1 MANETV
7 AKRIKTVPEPV
18 KDHRPVIVTGNDYI
32 SLPEIDECG
41 RVMSVTFLHQAHA
54 SLFGVRGTAPEP
66 AVTSEVIPT
75 SETTTT
81 PETVTTSDPTGREG
95 RQVSFIRPLLEWD
108 GMQVDL
114 RGVCPKVELKWDWV
128 PSFTWDLPDV
138 SGGPIRL
145 GLRIVAPPDEKG
157 FCYTLELER
166 LGFHSDVDTT
176 AQRTAGLDHTAEV
189 TCTTV
194 NRSMAGANGM
204 TGKSDTA
211 ENSGITGVDGTDG
224 RDILAIS
231 RIIEPDR
238 QDESGTTKTRAK
250 IGLVCT
256 WGSSIFRVFTSRP
269 IPCTRSCRYDRWT
282 QSVVA
287 EAMGPLPLFGFSLNS
302 SLDFD
307 SIYIEESADDPCRI
321 RVSQDREL
329 APGDKVTCAYYVA
342 FNREAD
348 GARTTGVHLKR
359 VGWKELEERTYAW
372 LRMRRRSFLPQ
383 ARCISSSKNQDKC
396 SNGCRLENPHEIA
409 GNDELLGNVES
420 VINRNLLFNYF
431 FATGKTLDSES
442 SVAVTSRSPRYYVS
456 AAFWARDVLLW
467 SMPALVLTDAGR
479 ARDVLLY
486 STRIGTR
493 NVGDHALYMDGTALY
508 PGFEL
513 DEAAAHIIG
522 LGTYLEA
529 TGDCTVLNEPGMPEG
544 IERTLAAI
552 EKWLLRD
559 NSGKPVLCRTFL
571 DPSDDPVEFPF
582 LTYSNVL
589 LWKAWMIASS
599 VFKSLGGDYAHVAD
613 ELLRD
618 AKALEEAI
626 RRYCVVDGPLGPMY
640 AWAVD
645 LKSIKRDELR
655 SSGGFTCNSST
666 GDIPAGDNATS
677 RDSACDGSACEDPAC
692 NHPTSHSL
700 TRGHRDYGKEL
711 ISRVNYET
719 YDNPPGSLE
728 LIRHYGF
735 PHDEETSKILRN
747 TQRWIRSQHNRYFFD
762 GEFGGPGSAHSPHP
776 WPMAAANTILAEV
789 AEYEAC
795 GVCDTRAVKEALRLL
810 TTAPM
815 DGGLVSE
822 SIDPVTGI
830 AKTGLA
836 LATGAG
842 FVAYALWRG
851 HEICLDLCS

>member
-1 MANETV
+1 MS
-7 AKRIKTVPEPV
+7 KRIKTVPEPIR
-18 KDHRPVIVTGNDYI
+18 DYTPVIVTGNDYV
-32 SLPEIDECG
+32 SLPEIDEYG
-41 RVMSVTFLHQAHA
+41 MIMSVTFLHEAQA
-54 SLFGVRGTAPEP
+54 SLFEVRGNAPET
-66 AVTSEVIPT
+66 AAQEIP
-75 SETTTT
+75 
-81 PETVTTSDPTGREG
+81 
-95 RQVSFIRPLLEWD
+95 FIMPFLEWN
-108 GMQVDL
+108 GMQIDL
-114 RGVCPKVELKWDWV
+114 RRVRPKIELKWDWV
-128 PSFTWDLPDV
+128 PEFTWDLPGVPD
-138 SGGPIRL
+138 GPIRL

-157 FCYTLELER
+157 FCYILELDRPECQR
-166 LGFHSDVDTT
+166 YESMTT
-176 AQRTAGLDHTAEV
+176 YTAGDDSAATH
-189 TCTTV
+189 
-194 NRSMAGANGM
+194 
-204 TGKSDTA
+204 
-211 ENSGITGVDGTDG
+211 NS
-224 RDILAIS
+224 
-231 RIIEPDR
+231 IELNR
-238 QDESGTTKTRAK
+238 QDKTRTMTVQAK
-250 IGLVCT
+250 MGLVCT
-256 WGSSIFRVFTSRP
+256 WGAGIFRVFTSRP
-269 IPCTRSCRYDRWT
+269 ISCTRSCRYDRWT

-287 EAMGPLPLFGFSLNS
+287 EAMGPLPLFGFSVNS
-302 SLDFD
+302 SLGFD
-307 SIYIEESADDPCRI
+307 SIDIQDSSDDPCRVK
-321 RVSQDREL
+321 VSADREF

-372 LRMRRRSFLPQ
+372 LRMRRRYFPPR
-383 ARCISSSKNQDKC
+383 AKCINSSKNQDKC
-396 SNGCRLENPHEIA
+396 SHGCGLENSHEIA
-409 GNDELLGNVES
+409 GNDELLGKPES
-420 VINRNLLFNYF
+420 VVNRNLLFNYF

-442 SVAVTSRSPRYYVS
+442 LVAVTSRSPRYYVS

-467 SMPALVLTDAGR
+467 SMPALVLTDAER

-522 LGTYLEA
+522 PGTYLDA
-529 TGDCTVLNEPGMPEG
+529 TGDYTVLDVPGIIEG
-544 IERTLAAI
+544 IQRTLAAI

-559 NSGKPVLCRTFL
+559 DSGKPVLCRTFL

-599 VFKSLGGDYAHVAD
+599 VFDRLGGDYAHVAD
-613 ELLRD
+613 QLLRD

-626 RRYCVVDGPLGPMY
+626 RRYCVVDGPFGPMY

-645 LKSIKRDELR
+645 LEPIKI
-655 SSGGFTCNSST
+655 C
-666 GDIPAGDNATS
+666 
-677 RDSACDGSACEDPAC
+677 
-692 NHPTSHSL
+692 
-700 TRGHRDYGKEL
+700 
-711 ISRVNYET
+711 RVNYET

-747 TQRWIRSQHNRYFFD
+747 TQRWIRSWHNQYFFD

-789 AEYEAC
+789 AEYETV
-795 GVCDTRAVKEALRLL
+795 GTCDIEAVKRAVKLL

-815 DGGLVSE
+815 DRGLVSE
-822 SIDPVTGI
+822 SIDPVTGV

-851 HEICLDLCS
+851 LKIGLEPYLTHSFEAPHEHS

>member
-1 MANETV
+1 MANKTVGNETA
-7 AKRIKTVPEPV
+7 AKRIRTVPAPI
-18 KDHRPVIVTGNDYI
+18 KDYKPVIVTGNDYI
-32 SLPEIDECG
+32 SLPEIDESG
-41 RVMSVTFLHQAHA
+41 RVMSVTFLHQAQSA
-54 SLFGVRGTAPEP
+54 LFEVRGTAPK
-66 AVTSEVIPT
+66 
-75 SETTTT
+75 
-81 PETVTTSDPTGREG
+81 TVTTSDPTGCEG
-95 RQVSFIRPLLEWD
+95 RQAPFIRPFLEWN

-114 RGVCPKVELKWDWV
+114 RGVRPKVELKWDWV

-157 FCYTLELER
+157 FCYIIELER
-166 LGFHSDVDTT
+166 LRFHPDVDITVH
-176 AQRTAGLDHTAEV
+176 RTAGLDHTAEV
-189 TCTTV
+189 TGTTL
-194 NRSMAGANGM
+194 NRSMAGTNGM
-204 TGKSDTA
+204 TGQSDTA
-211 ENSGITGVDGTDG
+211 ENNGIAGVDGTAG
-224 RDILAIS
+224 RDISAAS

-238 QDESGTTKTRAK
+238 QDESGTMKARAE

-256 WGSSIFRVFTSRP
+256 WGSGIFRVFTSRP
-269 IPCTRSCRYDRWT
+269 ILCTRSCRYDTWT

-287 EAMGPLPLFGFSLNS
+287 EAMGPLPLFGFAINS
-302 SLDFD
+302 SSDFD
-307 SIYIEESADDPCRI
+307 SVSIEESQDDPCRI
-321 RVSQDREL
+321 KVSQERQL
-329 APGDKVTCAYYVA
+329 VPGDKVTCAYYVV

-359 VGWKELEERTYAW
+359 AGWEELEEKTYAW
-372 LRMRRRSFLPQ
+372 LRMRRRSPLPYG
-383 ARCISSSKNQDKC
+383 RCVERRKNQDKC
-396 SNGCRLENPHEIA
+396 SDGCELENPDEMA
-409 GNDELLGNVES
+409 GNDGLLGKLES
-420 VINRNLLFNYF
+420 AINRNLLFNYF
-431 FATGKTLDSES
+431 FATGKTLDSEVL
-442 SVAVTSRSPRYYVS
+442 VAVTSRSPRYYVS

-467 SMPALVLTDAGR
+467 SIPALVLTDAAR
-479 ARDVLLY
+479 ARNVLLY
-486 STRIGTR
+486 STRIGTL

-522 LGTYLEA
+522 LGTYLDA
-529 TGDCTVLNEPGMPEG
+529 TRDYTVLEALGMIEG
-544 IERTLAAI
+544 IKRTLAAI
-552 EKWLLRD
+552 EKWLVRD
-559 NSGKPVLCRTFL
+559 DTGRPVLCRTFL

-599 VFKSLGGDYAHVAD
+599 VFKRLGGDYAHAAND
-613 ELLRD
+613 LLRA
-618 AKALEEAI
+618 AKALEDAI
-626 RRYCVVDGPLGPMY
+626 RRYCVVDGPSGPMY

-655 SSGGFTCNSST
+655 SSGSFACNSST

-677 RDSACDGSACEDPAC
+677 CDSACDGSTCEDPTC

-700 TRGHRDYGKEL
+700 TCGHCDYGKEL

-735 PHDEETSKILRN
+735 PHDEETSEILRN

-762 GEFGGPGSAHSPHP
+762 GTFGAPGSAHSPHP

-795 GVCDTRAVKEALRLL
+795 GVCDTGAVKQAVRLL

-815 DGGLVSE
+815 DGGLVCE
-822 SIDPVTGI
+822 SIDPVTGV

-851 HEICLDLCS
+851 FKIYLDSCP

>member
-1 MANETV
+1 MANGTVADKTVANKTVRSETVGNETV
-7 AKRIKTVPEPV
+7 AKRIRTVPAPIKDYKPV
-18 KDHRPVIVTGNDYI
+18 NVTGNDYI

-41 RVMSVTFLHQAHA
+41 RVMSVTFLHQAQA
-54 SLFGVRGTAPEP
+54 GLFEVRGTAPGP
-66 AVTSEVIPT
+66 AAEEI
-75 SETTTT
+75 
-81 PETVTTSDPTGREG
+81 
-95 RQVSFIRPLLEWD
+95 SFIRPLLEWN
-108 GMQVDL
+108 GMQIDL
-114 RGVCPKVELKWDWV
+114 GEVRPKVELKWDWV

-138 SGGPIRL
+138 PGGPVRL

-157 FCYTLELER
+157 FCYIIELER
-166 LGFHSDVDTT
+166 PERQCHESVVAYAPEDSS
-176 AQRTAGLDHTAEV
+176 
-189 TCTTV
+189 TTV
-194 NRSMAGANGM
+194 
-204 TGKSDTA
+204 D
-211 ENSGITGVDGTDG
+211 NST
-224 RDILAIS
+224 
-231 RIIEPDR
+231 EPKK
-238 QDESGTTKTRAK
+238 QDESGIVKARAK
-250 IGLVCT
+250 IGLACT

-269 IPCTRSCRYDRWT
+269 IPCTRSCRYDTWT

-287 EAMGPLPLFGFSLNS
+287 EAMGPLPLFGFSVNS

-307 SIYIEESADDPCRI
+307 NVSIEGSQEESQDDPCRI
-321 RVSQDREL
+321 KVSQDREI
-329 APGDKVTCAYYVA
+329 APGDKVACAYYVA

-359 VGWKELEERTYAW
+359 VGWKELEDRTYAW
-372 LRMRRRSFLPQ
+372 LRMRRLPLPPHG
-383 ARCISSSKNQDKC
+383 RCGERSKNQDKC
-396 SNGCRLENPHEIA
+396 SNGCRLENPDEIT
-409 GNDELLGNVES
+409 GNDELPGSFGS
-420 VINRNLLFNYF
+420 VVNRNLLFNYF
-431 FATGKTLDSES
+431 FATGKTLNSES
-442 SVAVTSRSPRYYVS
+442 LVAVTSRSPRYYVS

-467 SMPALVLTDAGR
+467 SMPALVLTDPAR

-486 STRIGTR
+486 STRIGTL
-493 NVGDHALYMDGTALY
+493 NVGDHALYMDGTVLY

-522 LGTYLEA
+522 LGTYLDA
-529 TGDCTVLNEPGMPEG
+529 TGDYSILESPGMFEG
-544 IERTLAAI
+544 IQRTLAAI

-559 NSGKPVLCRTFL
+559 DSGTPVLCRTFL
-571 DPSDDPVEFPF
+571 DPSDDPVGFPF
-582 LTYSNVL
+582 LTYSNIL

-599 VFKSLGGDYAHVAD
+599 VFKKLGVDYAHVAD
-613 ELLRD
+613 GLLRD
-618 AKALEEAI
+618 AEALEDAI
-626 RRYCVVDGPLGPMY
+626 RRYCVVDGPFGPMY

-645 LKSIKRDELR
+645 LKPVRTDELQ

-677 RDSACDGSACEDPAC
+677 CDFACDGSTCKDPTGDHPTCEDS
-692 NHPTSHSL
+692 TRDSL
-700 TRGHRDYGKEL
+700 DFGCRVNDEQPFC
-711 ISRVNYET
+711 RVNYET

-735 PHDEETSKILRN
+735 PHDEEASGILRN

-762 GEFGGPGSAHSPHP
+762 GEFGAPGSAHSPHP

-795 GVCDTRAVKEALRLL
+795 GVCDTGAVKRAVKLL

-815 DGGLVSE
+815 DGGLVCE
-822 SIDPVTGI
+822 SIDPVTGV

-851 HEICLDLCS
+851 YKICLDPCS

>member
-1 MANETV
+1 MANVTVANKTVGNETA
-7 AKRIKTVPEPV
+7 AKRIRTVPAPI
-18 KDHRPVIVTGNDYI
+18 KDYKPVIVTGNDYI

-41 RVMSVTFLHQAHA
+41 RVMSVTFLHQAQA
-54 SLFGVRGTAPEP
+54 ALFEVRGTAPK
-66 AVTSEVIPT
+66 A
-75 SETTTT
+75 
-81 PETVTTSDPTGREG
+81 VTTSDPTGREG
-95 RQVSFIRPLLEWD
+95 RQAPLIRPFLEWN

-114 RGVCPKVELKWDWV
+114 RGVCPEVELKWDWV
-128 PSFTWDLPDV
+128 PSFTWDLSDV
-138 SGGPIRL
+138 PGGPIRL
-145 GLRIVAPPDEKG
+145 GLRIVTPPDEKG
-157 FCYTLELER
+157 FCYILELER
-166 LGFHSDVDTT
+166 FGFHSDESTT
-176 AQRTAGLDHTAEV
+176 AQRTAG
-189 TCTTV
+189 
-194 NRSMAGANGM
+194 
-204 TGKSDTA
+204 
-211 ENSGITGVDGTDG
+211 
-224 RDILAIS
+224 RDILATS

-238 QDESGTTKTRAK
+238 QDESGTMKARAK

-269 IPCTRSCRYDRWT
+269 IPCTRSCWYDTWT

-287 EAMGPLPLFGFSLNS
+287 EAMGPLPLFGFSINS
-302 SLDFD
+302 SLDLD
-307 SIYIEESADDPCRI
+307 SIDIEESADDPCRI
-321 RVSQDREL
+321 KVSQDSEL
-329 APGDKVTCAYYVA
+329 APGDKVTCAHYVA

-359 VGWKELEERTYAW
+359 VGWEELEEKTYAW
-372 LRMRRRSFLPQ
+372 LRMRRRSLLPHG
-383 ARCISSSKNQDKC
+383 RCVERSRNQDKC
-396 SNGCRLENPHEIA
+396 SNGCRLQKPDEMA
-409 GNDELLGNVES
+409 GNVELLGRLES

-442 SVAVTSRSPRYYVS
+442 LVAVTSRSPRYYVS
-456 AAFWARDVLLW
+456 ASFWARDVLLW
-467 SMPALVLTDAGR
+467 SMPALVLTDAAR

-486 STRIGTR
+486 STRIGTL

-522 LGTYLEA
+522 LGTYLDA
-529 TGDCTVLNEPGMPEG
+529 TRDYTVLEAPGMIEG
-544 IERTLAAI
+544 IKRTLAAI
-552 EKWLLRD
+552 EKWLVRD
-559 NSGKPVLCRTFL
+559 EAGTPVLCRTFL

-599 VFKSLGGDYAHVAD
+599 VFERLGGDYAHAAN
-613 ELLRD
+613 ELIRD
-618 AKALEEAI
+618 AKALEDAI
-626 RRYCVVDGPLGPMY
+626 RRYCVVDGPFGPMY

-645 LKSIKRDELR
+645 LEFARL
-655 SSGGFTCNSST
+655 C
-666 GDIPAGDNATS
+666 
-677 RDSACDGSACEDPAC
+677 
-692 NHPTSHSL
+692 
-700 TRGHRDYGKEL
+700 
-711 ISRVNYET
+711 RVNYET

-747 TQRWIRSQHNRYFFD
+747 TQRWIRSQHNLYFFD
-762 GEFGGPGSAHSPHP
+762 GEFGAPGSAHSPHP

-795 GVCDTRAVKEALRLL
+795 GVCDTEAVTQAISLL

-815 DGGLVSE
+815 DGGLVCE
-822 SIDPVTGI
+822 SIDPMTGV

-851 HEICLDLCS
+851 YGICLDLCS

>member
-1 MANETV
+1 MTFRADGWLWKKSFLKGEVETMS
-7 AKRIKTVPEPV
+7 KRVKTVPEPI
-18 KDHRPVIVTGNDYI
+18 KDYRPVIVTGNDYV
-32 SLPEIDECG
+32 SLPEIDEHG
-41 RVMSVTFLHQAHA
+41 MIMSVTFLHQAQA
-54 SLFGVRGTAPEP
+54 SLFEVRGTAPGT
-66 AVTSEVIPT
+66 AAQ
-75 SETTTT
+75 ET
-81 PETVTTSDPTGREG
+81 P
-95 RQVSFIRPLLEWD
+95 FIMPFLEWD

-114 RGVCPKVELKWDWV
+114 RRARPKVELKWDWV
-128 PSFTWDLPDV
+128 PEFTWDLPRV
-138 SGGPIRL
+138 PGGPIRL

-157 FCYTLELER
+157 FCYILELER
-166 LGFHSDVDTT
+166 LGLQSHVG
-176 AQRTAGLDHTAEV
+176 AAIRTAAG
-189 TCTTV
+189 V
-194 NRSMAGANGM
+194 N
-204 TGKSDTA
+204 
-211 ENSGITGVDGTDG
+211 GTDG
-224 RDILAIS
+224 SNDIAERNDIAGDNGTPGLDILDHGDS
-231 RIIEPDR
+231 MELDR
-238 QDESGTTKTRAK
+238 KDESETTRVRAK
-250 IGLVCT
+250 IGLTCI

-269 IPCTRSCRYDRWT
+269 ISCTRSCRYDRWT

-287 EAMGPLPLFGFSLNS
+287 EAMGPLPLFGFSVNS
-302 SLDFD
+302 SEGFD
-307 SIYIEESADDPCRI
+307 SVDIEESSDDPSRI
-321 RVSQDREL
+321 KVSTEREL
-329 APGDKVTCAYYVA
+329 APGDKVTLAYYVA

-372 LRMRRRSFLPQ
+372 LRMRRRSFSPQ
-383 ARCISSSKNQDKC
+383 AGRTNSSKNQDKC
-396 SNGCRLENPHEIA
+396 SHGCGLENPHKIA
-409 GNDELLGNVES
+409 GNDELLGKLES

-442 SVAVTSRSPRYYVS
+442 LVAVTSRSPRYYVS

-467 SMPALVLTDAGR
+467 SMPALVLTDAER

-522 LGTYLEA
+522 LGTYLDA
-529 TGDCTVLNEPGMPEG
+529 TGDCTVLDEPGMLEG
-544 IERTLAAI
+544 IQRTLAAI
-552 EKWLLRD
+552 EEWLLRD

-599 VFKSLGGDYAHVAD
+599 VFKKLGGDCAHVAD
-613 ELLRD
+613 KLARD

-626 RRYCVVDGPLGPMY
+626 RRYCVVDGPFGPMY

-645 LKSIKRDELR
+645 IKPVTRDELR
-655 SSGGFTCNSST
+655 SSGGFTCDSSALECY
-666 GDIPAGDNATS
+666 AGA
-677 RDSACDGSACEDPAC
+677 RQPFF
-692 NHPTSHSL
+692 
-700 TRGHRDYGKEL
+700 
-711 ISRVNYET
+711 RVNHET

-735 PHDEETSKILRN
+735 PHEETSKILRN
-747 TQRWIRSQHNRYFFD
+747 TQRWIRSWHNRYFFD

-789 AEYEAC
+789 AEYEAS
-795 GVCDTRAVKEALRLL
+795 GTCDIEAVKRAVKLL
-810 TTAPM
+810 ITAPM
-815 DGGLVSE
+815 DRGLVSE
-822 SIDPVTGI
+822 SINPMTGV

-851 HEICLDLCS
+851 HKVYLDLCS